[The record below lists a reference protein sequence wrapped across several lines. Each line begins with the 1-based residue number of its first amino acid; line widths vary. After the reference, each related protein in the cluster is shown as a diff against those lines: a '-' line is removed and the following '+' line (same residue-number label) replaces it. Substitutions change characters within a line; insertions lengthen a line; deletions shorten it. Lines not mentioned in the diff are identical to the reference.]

1 MKNEIMFDKNVKFRR
16 TPSRIR
22 TRFIAVFAL
31 GTALATFIS
40 GFFVFLY
47 MKSPRFE
54 KQLTGQVIKQLDW
67 IIANEFEKPYQVR
80 STLQLLGSL

>member
-31 GTALATFIS
+31 IISLITFGTSFLTI
-40 GFFVFLY
+40 LY
-47 MKSPRFE
+47 MNSTAFE
-54 KQLTGQVIKQLDW
+54 NLLEMKNFIRSDKY
-67 IIANEFEKPYQVR
+67 EK
-80 STLQLLGSL
+80 

>member
-31 GTALATFIS
+31 IISLITFGTSFLTILYINSAAFENLLEMKNFIRS
-40 GFFVFLY
+40 DKY
-47 MKSPRFE
+47 E
-54 KQLTGQVIKQLDW
+54 K
-67 IIANEFEKPYQVR
+67 
-80 STLQLLGSL
+80 

>member
-31 GTALATFIS
+31 IISLITFGISFLTIQYLNSTAFENLLEMKN
-40 GFFVFLY
+40 FV
-47 MKSPRFE
+47 K
-54 KQLTGQVIKQLDW
+54 GD
-67 IIANEFEKPYQVR
+67 N
-80 STLQLLGSL
+80 

>member
-31 GTALATFIS
+31 IISLITFGTSFLTI
-40 GFFVFLY
+40 LY
-47 MKSPRFE
+47 MNSTAFE
-54 KQLTGQVIKQLDW
+54 NLLEMKNFI
-67 IIANEFEKPYQVR
+67 R
-80 STLQLLGSL
+80 SDKYEE